1 MKTPVTYNIKSIF
14 LEALLVAYL
23 IAVLYSKTLLTI
35 DMGLLF
41 LMSFVYF
48 GDQKTIT
55 FYKKN
60 ILKKRITAFFKS
72 KQYPALTL
80 IFFLVVLSGINSS
93 DLHEWKHHLIL
104 KLPFLLLPFAFF
116 SIGEITTKQYIRLYI
131 YFVIIMFLSTFPV
144 LVEYFTNKEEI
155 DNIIKSGQIIAT
167 PIDHIRYSL
176 LLAFSVA
183 AAYILYESNYYKN
196 TGWFKPLIGAI
207 GFLNFIALHLIA
219 VRSGL
224 IIVYILLLFLV
235 IRCNWST
242 KKKKVLII
250 LSILFVFPIFS
261 YQFINSFRNKIDY
274 MKYDYDMRL
283 QNRGS
288 HYSDSE
294 RYYSWKIGKEI
305 FKNNIILGTGIGD
318 LKSECIR
325 MYKKLYPDKVL
336 DFKYPHNQFLFIL
349 AGSGILGL
357 ALFLIA
363 IYYPLLYRNNRKDP
377 FFFSFIILITIS
389 FFVENSIERS
399 YSTGI
404 YLFFVL
410 IALNHSLSKSRKN
423 DDNNYLCT
431 NFKNSIEQ

>member
-1 MKTPVTYNIKSIF
+1 MKTPGTYNIKSII
-14 LEALLVAYL
+14 LEVLLVAYL
-23 IAVLYSKTLLTI
+23 IAILYSKTLLTVI
-35 DMGLLF
+35 IGLLF
-41 LMSFVYF
+41 VMSFMYIENK
-48 GDQKTIT
+48 KTVI

-60 ILKKRITAFFKS
+60 LLKKRITLFLKS

-104 KLPFLLLPFAFF
+104 KLPFLLLPFAFS
-116 SIGEITTKQYIRLYI
+116 SIGEITTKQYFRLYI
-131 YFVIIMFLSTFPV
+131 YFVVIIFLSTFPV
-144 LVEYFTNKEEI
+144 LIEYFTNKEEI
-155 DNIIKSGQIIAT
+155 DNIIKSGQIITT

-183 AAYILYESNYYKN
+183 ASFILYESNYYKN
-196 TGWFKPLIGAI
+196 SGWFKPLIGTI
-207 GFLNFIALHLIA
+207 GIFNFITLHLIA

-224 IIVYILLLFLV
+224 IIVYILLLFLI

-242 KKKKVLII
+242 KKKNVLII

-274 MKYDYDMRL
+274 MKYDYDMHL
-283 QNRGS
+283 QNQGR

-294 RYYSWKIGKEI
+294 RYYSVQVGKEI
-305 FKNNIILGTGIGD
+305 FKDNIILGTGIGD
-318 LKSECIR
+318 LKSECIQ
-325 MYKKLYPDKVL
+325 MYKKIYPDKVL

-349 AGSGILGL
+349 TGSGVMGL
-357 ALFLIA
+357 ILFLIA
-363 IYYPLLYRNNRKDP
+363 IYYPLFYKKNRKDP
-377 FFFSFIILITIS
+377 FFLSFMILITIS